1 MANANWMLNVTDQ
14 VMLKEQHQST
24 DKKLGLPQKQKVP

>member
-1 MANANWMLNVTDQ
+1 MANANWMLNVTGQ
-14 VMLKEQHQST
+14 VMLKEKQQNT